1 MLRRSGFTG
10 LTLLLILLGLTAFT
24 AGCASSTPSGTPAP
38 TGRPTF
44 IFFYTDA

>member
-1 MLRRSGFTG
+1 MLRRNGLTG
-10 LTLLLILLGLTAFT
+10 LILLSILLGLTAFT
-24 AGCASSTPSGTPAP
+24 AGCASATPSGTPAP